1 MGHGLG
7 RGPGSHGQQQQQ
19 QPTGQQPTGRPQ
31 MGGPATVGPAA
42 VRVEFKRGRVELF
55 RVDDALLA
63 RHCAAFQGPYHMW
76 VECSPGEDVGLVVQ
90 QVKESSQHARWRP
103 QTGERGAAAP

>member
-1 MGHGLG
+1 
-7 RGPGSHGQQQQQ
+7 
-19 QPTGQQPTGRPQ
+19 
-31 MGGPATVGPAA
+31 
-42 VRVEFKRGRVELF
+42 
-55 RVDDALLA
+55 
-63 RHCAAFQGPYHMW
+63 MW